1 MVFSSNSDEANAL
14 ATKSKKKTDM
24 TPPPPVVFTELEA
37 HLERLS
43 RQLDAVGLSESKS
56 GSVPHEKRR
65 RVPGRFKGVLV
76 VGPEFFEPLTEDE
89 LKEFATE

>member
-1 MVFSSNSDEANAL
+1 M
-14 ATKSKKKTDM
+14 ATKSKKKTD
-24 TPPPPVVFTELEA
+24 TSPPPSVAFTELEA

-56 GSVPHEKRR
+56 RSVPHEKRR